1 MAKTKRLEFTNVKVN
16 LRIPL
21 GMPSRLAH
29 HLSVQDLGEIVQL
42 SFYEIVFPQITP
54 ETSDDEIEAIQ
65 SGGLLADCV
74 SKINVPK
81 SRYKEFVEALSTV
94 VEIKQN
100 V

>member
-1 MAKTKRLEFTNVKVN
+1 MADKKTLEFTNIKVN
-16 LRIPL
+16 LRVPL

-42 SFYEIVFPQITP
+42 SFYEIVFPLLSAD
-54 ETSDDEIEAIQ
+54 TSDEEIEAIQ

-74 SKINVPK
+74 SKINIPRSK
-81 SRYKEFVEALSTV
+81 FGDFAKAMSAID
-94 VEIKQN
+94 IKKD